1 MDKTLN
7 QLEEEDLFVFPNI
20 TDNSDDLSGD
30 QMVLQSVNNSYR
42 SSNVMGFLGFD
53 DEELII
59 QSRFSLVQ
67 GDGQQRNDYFFQY
80 LLEKV
85 LDLPN
90 VTDFETSFN

>member
-67 GDGQQRNDYFFQY
+67 GDEQQRNDYFFNICWKKFLIYQM
-80 LLEKV
+80 
-85 LDLPN
+85 
-90 VTDFETSFN
+90 